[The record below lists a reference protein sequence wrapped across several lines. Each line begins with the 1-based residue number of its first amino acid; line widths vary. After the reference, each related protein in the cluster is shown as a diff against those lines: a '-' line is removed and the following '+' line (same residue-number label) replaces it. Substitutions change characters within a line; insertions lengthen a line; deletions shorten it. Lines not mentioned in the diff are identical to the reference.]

1 MTDES
6 KFNPDELE
14 EMARRL
20 EEVLSGE
27 NEGYEMVFYIKHND
41 AIELVEA
48 FSEARH
54 GEPLAMARCWT
65 EFAKIMERLEQVMFD
80 QDDDL

>member
-6 KFNPDELE
+6 KFNPEELE

-27 NEGYEMVFYIKHND
+27 QEGYEMVFYIKHND

-48 FSEARH
+48 FDQAVH
-54 GEPLAMARCWT
+54 GEPMAMARCWT
-65 EFAKIMERLEQVMFD
+65 EFSKIMERLEQAMYD
-80 QDDDL
+80 QGDDL